1 MRAQLV
7 ITLQDDGQ
15 VGLNGPLQDP
25 ILCYGLLEL
34 GKDALRRFSQEP
46 KPLVQPAPAAAIPML
61 QGSGR

>member
-15 VGLNGPLQDP
+15 VGIQGPLSDP

-34 GKDALRRFSQEP
+34 AKDALRRFSQEP
-46 KPLVQPAPAAAIPML
+46 KPLIQPVAANVIPMPRN
-61 QGSGR
+61 GG